1 MPEVTEA
8 AGAERRRLFDRD
20 FSLWYAARAVSVF
33 GTAASAVA
41 LPLLAYRTSGSAA
54 LTAAVVGL
62 EALPY
67 LLFGLLTG
75 AAADRLRRRVMM
87 VTADLCCAA
96 ALATVPVAAALGV
109 LSVWHVLAV
118 AFAVGC
124 GFCWFDAAAWGSFVA
139 LVGKA
144 RLTRANSLIW
154 STEIVVEI
162 VAPAAAGLL
171 ATLANP
177 SVVLAADAGTYLV
190 SAALL
195 TVIRTPLDAS
205 ERSPRRRLRTEI
217 GEGLRCLW
225 RMPAVR
231 TLTLA
236 GFAFNAAAGGVIGLL
251 VVHAHTALGLGTTD
265 GRLGLL
271 YAAGAVGSL
280 AAAAALPWLSRRAGQ
295 GAVSIAGFAVFVA
308 SIVALAGA
316 SGFGAALALWA
327 LWATARLAV
336 NANSVTV
343 RQLLTPDELQG
354 RVNTTGRMISWG
366 GTPFGAL
373 IGGLTAQAYGV
384 RVAYLLLAVPAA
396 LALGWL
402 LASPVRG
409 LRLPAE

>member
-1 MPEVTEA
+1 LPEVTEA

-41 LPLLAYRTSGSAA
+41 LPLLTYRTSGSAA

-75 AAADRLRRRVMM
+75 AAADRLRRRGMM
-87 VTADLCCAA
+87 VTADLFCAF
-96 ALATVPVAAALGV
+96 ALATVPAAAALGV
-109 LSVWHVLAV
+109 LSAWHVLAV

-162 VAPAAAGLL
+162 LAPAAAGLL
-171 ATLANP
+171 VAVTNP
-177 SVVLAADAGTYLV
+177 SVVLAADAATYLV

-195 TVIRTPLDAS
+195 TLIRTPLDAG
-205 ERSPRRRLRTEI
+205 ERTTGRRLRTEI
-217 GEGLRCLW
+217 GEGLRYLW
-225 RMPAVR
+225 QLPAVR

-236 GFAFNAAAGGVIGLL
+236 GFAFNAAAGGALGLL
-251 VVHAHTALGLGTTD
+251 VVHAHDALGVSD

-280 AAAAALPWLSRRAGQ
+280 AGAVALPWLSRRVGQ
-295 GAVSIAGFAVFVA
+295 GAVSIAGYAVFA
-308 SIVALAGA
+308 LSTVALAGA
-316 SGFGAALALWA
+316 SGFVVALALWA
-327 LWATARLAV
+327 VSATARLVV

-343 RQLLTPDELQG
+343 RQLLTPDALQG

-373 IGGLTAQAYGV
+373 LGGLTAQAYGV

-409 LRLPAE
+409 LRLPAD

>member
-1 MPEVTEA
+1 MPEVTAA

-41 LPLLAYRTSGSAA
+41 LPLLTYRTSGSAA

-75 AAADRLRRRVMM
+75 AAADRLRRRGMM
-87 VTADLCCAA
+87 VTADLFCAF
-96 ALATVPVAAALGV
+96 ALATVPAAAALGV
-109 LSVWHVLAV
+109 LSAWHVLAV

-162 VAPAAAGLL
+162 LAPAAAGLL
-171 ATLANP
+171 VAVTNP
-177 SVVLAADAGTYLV
+177 SVVLAADAATYLV

-195 TVIRTPLDAS
+195 TLIRTPLDAS
-205 ERSPRRRLRTEI
+205 ERSTGRRLRTEI
-217 GEGLRCLW
+217 GEGLRYLW
-225 RMPAVR
+225 QLPAVR

-236 GFAFNAAAGGVIGLL
+236 GFAFNAAAGGALGLL
-251 VVHAHTALGLGTTD
+251 VVHAHDALEVSD

-280 AAAAALPWLSRRAGQ
+280 AGAVALPWWSRRAGQ
-295 GAVSIAGFAVFVA
+295 GAVSIAGYAVFA
-308 SIVALAGA
+308 LSTVALAGA
-316 SGFGAALALWA
+316 SGFVVALALWA
-327 LWATARLAV
+327 VSATARLVV

-373 IGGLTAQAYGV
+373 LGGLTAQAYGV

-409 LRLPAE
+409 LRLPAD